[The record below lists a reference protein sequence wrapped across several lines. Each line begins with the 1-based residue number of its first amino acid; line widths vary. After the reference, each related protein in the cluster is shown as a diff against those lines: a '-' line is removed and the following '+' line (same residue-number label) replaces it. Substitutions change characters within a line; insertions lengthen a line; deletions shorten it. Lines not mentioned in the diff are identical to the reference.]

1 MWSRKKHKDGKKD
14 TEQKH
19 KVGIIGNGK
28 TAFPT
33 KLKLGVSGR
42 KRQEGYCLD

>member
-1 MWSRKKHKDGKKD
+1 MEKK

-28 TAFPT
+28 TVFPT
-33 KLKLGVSGR
+33 KFKLGVSGR